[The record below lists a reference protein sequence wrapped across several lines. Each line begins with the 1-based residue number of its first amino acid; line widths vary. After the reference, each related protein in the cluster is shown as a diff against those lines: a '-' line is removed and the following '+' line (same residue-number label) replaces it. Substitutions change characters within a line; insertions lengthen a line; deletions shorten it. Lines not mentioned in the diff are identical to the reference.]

1 MEKSIERKRKK
12 TRVTAIALAAV
23 LFFCCALLL
32 TAEIAMQITDR
43 WSPWRPD
50 YAPIDEDE
58 LSAILD
64 KETLS
69 DADYALLYSQT
80 GLTKLGIDGLLARG
94 NKRQILRIRQDYFA
108 DYKVT
113 AERFAPFTCWEKID
127 AMTGLCALETGDI
140 IVTSATHVACW
151 RFGHAAL
158 VLSSDGAILESF
170 GMGTMS
176 KISDSSVFQDYASF
190 MVLRPKA
197 ESSVKAEIARF
208 ARSNLVDVP
217 YRVTTGIFTK
227 KNPTSIKV
235 TQCAHLV
242 WYAYKRFGIDLDSTG
257 GGVVKP
263 QDMANSQLVDV
274 VQIYGFNPEKLWK

>member
-1 MEKSIERKRKK
+1 MAKPIGRERKTIRA
-12 TRVTAIALAAV
+12 TAIALAAV

-32 TAEIAMQITDR
+32 AAEIATRITDR

-50 YAPIDEDE
+50 YAPLAEDE

-64 KETLS
+64 RESLS
-69 DADYALLYSQT
+69 EADYALLYAQT

-94 NKRQILRIRQDYFA
+94 NKRQILRIQQDYFA
-108 DYKVT
+108 NYKVT

-127 AMTGLCALETGDI
+127 GMAGLCALEAGDI

-158 VLSSDGAILESF
+158 VLSSDGVMLESF
-170 GMGTMS
+170 GMGTVS
-176 KISDSSVFQDYASF
+176 ELSDASVFQDYASF

-197 ESSVKAEIARF
+197 EASLKTEVVRF
-208 ARSNLVDVP
+208 ARNNLMDVP
-217 YRVTTGIFTK
+217 YRVTTGVLIK
-227 KNPTSIKV
+227 KNPTSIKG
-235 TQCAHLV
+235 TQCAHLA

-263 QDMANSQLVDV
+263 QDMANSPLVDV